1 MVDNHPLRFSK
12 GCSPIFTESED
23 LEMMIILILFTELA
37 VARHAVIKDAVLA
50 LKQAS

>member
-12 GCSPIFTESED
+12 GCFPIFTDSED
-23 LEMMIILILFTELA
+23 PEMMIILILLMKLA
-37 VARHAVIKDAVLA
+37 LARHAVIKDAVLA